1 MLKLCPPFNAWK
13 LKEGLRE
20 TETGSPSLE
29 LNSVIDPL
37 TTVLL
42 LKYLLMDM
50 TGFAAWRFIGEG

>member
-1 MLKLCPPFNAWK
+1 MLKLCPSFNAWK

-50 TGFAAWRFIGEG
+50 TDFAAWRFIGEG